1 MAKLLSDYV
10 KVYDGTLTPA
20 HCAALIE
27 RFEAAAELHER
38 MQAERSYNFAEINV
52 SRHWPEIEVEILDVM
67 MTAFK
72 RYAQELGVGAS
83 WPSKVSAEKMRM
95 KRYLPGGGEGFAPHV
110 DVMNEEQSRRF
121 LTAILYLNAP
131 ADGET
136 VFPKLDISVAPAT
149 GRMLIFPPLWLYQ
162 HAGLPPR
169 GQPKYILH
177 RYLWYP
183 PASESAHPANRPQ
196 PVS

>member
-1 MAKLLSDYV
+1 VAKLLADYI
-10 KVYDGTLTPA
+10 KVYDGMLAPA
-20 HCAALIE
+20 RCTALIDQ
-27 RFEAAAELHER
+27 FEAAADLHER

-52 SRHWPEIEVEILDVM
+52 SRHWPEVEVEILDIM
-67 MTAFK
+67 MQAIQ
-72 RYAQELGVGAS
+72 RYWQELQIGAR
-83 WPSKVSAEKMRM
+83 WPNKVSAEKVRM
-95 KRYLPGGGEGFAPHV
+95 KRYMPDGREGFAPHV

-131 ADGET
+131 EGGET
-136 VFPKLDISVAPAT
+136 VFPSLDVSVAPAA

-162 HAGLPPR
+162 HAGLPPK
-169 GQPKYILH
+169 GTPKYILH

-196 PVS
+196 PV